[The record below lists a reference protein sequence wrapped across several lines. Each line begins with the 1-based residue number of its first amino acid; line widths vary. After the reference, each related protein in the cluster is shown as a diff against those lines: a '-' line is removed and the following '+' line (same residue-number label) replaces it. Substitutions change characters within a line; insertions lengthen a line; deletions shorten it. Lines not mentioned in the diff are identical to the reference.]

1 MTGGHVLYIP
11 KSQGNTQP
19 QLRSGTQTWLEN
31 PAKLN
36 GGGSSW
42 EIHIWLVVSTPLKNM
57 KFSWDDD
64 IPNIWKMIKFHGS
77 SHHQPVMDFPGGH
90 GIFWVSPML
99 SKCHPQSWTSGY
111 RTRPRRAVQSPR
123 IWNAHAD
130 CATKNQCRGIM
141 WMWGYFKGTSSISR
155 HISWENGDEIYWG
168 IMEYNG
174 IQWALMGFN

>member
-64 IPNIWKMIKFHGS
+64 IPNWMENHKIPWFQSPPTSDGFSRRPWDILGISHGCCRSAILRAGHRGIGHVLVVLSKVHGFEMRTLTARRKTNAVGLCGCGDISKGHHLYQGIFHGRM
-77 SHHQPVMDFPGGH
+77 VMRYTG
-90 GIFWVSPML
+90 VS
-99 SKCHPQSWTSGY
+99 
-111 RTRPRRAVQSPR
+111 
-123 IWNAHAD
+123 WN
-130 CATKNQCRGIM
+130 I
-141 WMWGYFKGTSSISR
+141 
-155 HISWENGDEIYWG
+155 
-168 IMEYNG
+168 
-174 IQWALMGFN
+174 MGFNGI